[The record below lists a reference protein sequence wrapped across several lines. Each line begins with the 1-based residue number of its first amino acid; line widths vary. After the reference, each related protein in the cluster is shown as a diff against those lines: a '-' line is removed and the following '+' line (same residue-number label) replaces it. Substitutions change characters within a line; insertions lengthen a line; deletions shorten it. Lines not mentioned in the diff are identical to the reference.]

1 MIKLIIKPL
10 AEIDAKEAMLWYNDK
25 LEGLG
30 REFLLSLDAKINA
43 IQRNPKQFPIK
54 YKNIRRALI
63 DRFPYGIFYII
74 ENETVYIIAIIHTK
88 RNPTTWK
95 KRT

>member
-10 AEIDAKEAMLWYNDK
+10 AEIDAKETMLWYNDK

-74 ENETVYIIAIIHTK
+74 ENETIYILAIIHTK

>member
-63 DRFPYGIFYII
+63 DRFPYGIFYIVKNNTI
-74 ENETVYIIAIIHTK
+74 YILAIIHTK

>member
-74 ENETVYIIAIIHTK
+74 ENETIYILAIIHTK